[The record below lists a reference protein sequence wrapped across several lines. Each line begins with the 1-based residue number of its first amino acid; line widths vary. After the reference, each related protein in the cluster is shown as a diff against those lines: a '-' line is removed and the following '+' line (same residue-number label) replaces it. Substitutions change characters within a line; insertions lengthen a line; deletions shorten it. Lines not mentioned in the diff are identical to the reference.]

1 MGMIRT
7 CMLQRDL
14 RRGRLADSL
23 GKALFFALLAVL
35 LISVYTGVRELPV
48 S

>member
-1 MGMIRT
+1 MGMIRNWI
-7 CMLQRDL
+7 LQREL
-14 RRGRLADSL
+14 RRGRLADGL

-35 LISVYTGVRELPV
+35 LVSVYAGVRELPV

>member
-7 CMLQRDL
+7 WMLQRDF
-14 RRGRLADSL
+14 RRGRLADGL
-23 GKALFFALLAVL
+23 GKALFLALLAVL
-35 LISVYTGVRELPV
+35 LVSVYAGLHDLQV

>member
-1 MGMIRT
+1 MGMTRT

-14 RRGRLADSL
+14 RRGRLADGL

-35 LISVYTGVRELPV
+35 LISMYAGVHELPV